1 MSNLET
7 STGKAIPVEQ
17 HEFGIFESVP
27 MTHRTYSFWD
37 MVATWIGANANT
49 GSWFVGGVVA
59 ALGLGGALGVIFIAN
74 PIAYLIMAFIGYMGY
89 KVGTTT
95 MGLTRPSFGVRGS
108 AFPSILNVTQFIG
121 WSAVNTFIAAIS
133 MSFLFNQLW
142 GWPAFGKPNSWWV
155 LAIGVLINSLLQV
168 LLTVAGGHKSIKQ
181 AERVA
186 VVLLAILTVWETVAV
201 LRTYP
206 LSQIAAWRPPESM
219 RLPFGAAMDA
229 MAAFSLGWVPA
240 IAEFTRYTRD
250 KSSAT
255 IAPMI
260 GANVALFW
268 FAIVGTLGV
277 ITTTLASGKFDPNL
291 SDPSSIAGSLG
302 LGWVAFLVLIL
313 ATVTTNVVNIYA
325 AGMSLVNIGTK
336 ISPRTSLWFV
346 GIASTVVSLVPI
358 LIGSFLGF
366 FITFLDYVGFI
377 FAPLFA
383 IMLIDFYVFR
393 RGDYDW
399 SQANRVG
406 GKFWYSGGIN
416 WYAILSWAIGAG
428 MFLWLRSIPA
438 VKATTGGIY
447 LTLVFTAVVYYLL
460 TQIAIARKHY
470 LA

>member
-7 STGKAIPVEQ
+7 STGKAVPVEK

-27 MTHRTYSFWD
+27 MAHRTYSFWD

-49 GSWFVGGVVA
+49 GSWFIGGVVA
-59 ALGLGGALGVIFIAN
+59 ALGLGGALGVTFIAN
-74 PIAYLIMAFIGYMGY
+74 PIAYLIMALIGYMGY

-108 AFPSILNVTQFIG
+108 AFPSVLNVTQFIG

-142 GWPAFGKPNSWWV
+142 GWPAFGKIGSWWV
-155 LAIGVLINSLLQV
+155 LAVGVMINSILQV
-168 LLTVAGGHKSIKQ
+168 LLTAVGGHKSIKQ

-186 VVLLAILTVWETVAV
+186 VVLLAILTVWETVVV
-201 LRTYP
+201 LRAYP
-206 LSQIAAWRPPESM
+206 LSQIVAWRPPASM

-240 IAEFTRYTRD
+240 IAEFTRYTRN
-250 KSSAT
+250 KNSAT
-255 IAPMI
+255 VAPMI

-268 FAIVGTLGV
+268 FAIVGILGV
-277 ITTTLASGKFDPNL
+277 ISAALSTGKFNPNM
-291 SDPSSIAGSLG
+291 SDPSSVAGSLG

-313 ATVTTNVVNIYA
+313 ANVTTNVVNIYA

-336 ISPRTSLWFV
+336 ISPMTSLWIV
-346 GIASTVVSLVPI
+346 GILSMLVSLVPI

-366 FITFLDYVGFI
+366 FILFLDYVGFI

-383 IMLIDFYVFR
+383 IMMIDFYVFR
-393 RGDYDW
+393 GGNYDW

-416 WYAILSWAIGAG
+416 WYAILSWAIGALT
-428 MFLWLRSIPA
+428 FLWLRSVPA
-438 VKATTGGIY
+438 VKETIGGIY
-447 LTLVFTAVVYYLL
+447 LTLVLTAVVYYLL
-460 TQIAIARKHY
+460 TRIAISQKHY
-470 LA
+470 EA